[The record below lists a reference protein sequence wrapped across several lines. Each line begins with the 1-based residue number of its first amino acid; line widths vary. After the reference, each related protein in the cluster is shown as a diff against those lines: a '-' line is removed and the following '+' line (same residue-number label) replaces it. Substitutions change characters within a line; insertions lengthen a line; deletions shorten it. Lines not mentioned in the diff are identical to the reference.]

1 MNVLKR
7 IALIAAP
14 LAVLGGVAVGAT
26 AANAAPA
33 PFVTQNVTTH
43 FTWTAGH
50 PELSVTGHGVVPAV
64 HARVTFDVSALVR
77 DAAPT
82 ATDAQVAAF
91 VVNDEAALAGTGVPV
106 TAFGHAGGDVT
117 VTLPVISTGHV
128 AGSLPF
134 FEVGATSASTTGLSF
149 SPTIGGTAVAG
160 GSGAVTF
167 NRSVFVAPYVYN
179 GHTITVDTNRA
190 VVGWNFGPGVS
201 CALVQIVG
209 FGFGTAGSPHV
220 GYTCFNASVDPLDHG
235 AKTNKGYLTGLHP
248 HQTYALKITPATH
261 VTDRADAR
269 PLPGARS
276 GYVDVFTLAS

>member
-14 LAVLGGVAVGAT
+14 LAVLGGVAA
-26 AANAAPA
+26 
-33 PFVTQNVTTH
+33 
-43 FTWTAGH
+43 
-50 PELSVTGHGVVPAV
+50 
-64 HARVTFDVSALVR
+64 
-77 DAAPT
+77 
-82 ATDAQVAAF
+82 
-91 VVNDEAALAGTGVPV
+91 
-106 TAFGHAGGDVT
+106 
-117 VTLPVISTGHV
+117 
-128 AGSLPF
+128 
-134 FEVGATSASTTGLSF
+134 GATSAHAALIPTRTDVTYTVASAVLATAPGDVTPANGQAVQLDLTAAVRAAGVATADVDNRTAQDIVFLEAHGLDAGQVSTVHGDTLIRLFVTGSHPSARTFSLAYAPHGTALIVPPFTVNDVAGTTGS
-149 SPTIGGTAVAG
+149 A
-160 GSGAVTF
+160 
-167 NRSVFVAPYVYN
+167 FVQWLRFIPPYVYN